1 MQRGN
6 CRHHQKVLHVAAF
19 RLTWSAV
26 RFPSRIAAVGLLIGL
41 LASSTAFG
49 ATLAEKK
56 AEVRRIQAE
65 AARLDAQA
73 GAAAVAHNRALD
85 RLDLAKVRLVETQK
99 DLVETRRYLRVTR
112 AAITRRAVL
121 LYRRGRPSM
130 TEILITDGDFSAMQA
145 RVELLERANRFD
157 ARLVETMRER
167 RAKLADLREK
177 QVRERAA
184 ARAAGIRA
192 AERRRQVASL
202 VSRQRRV
209 LANARADLKKLI
221 ATENERL
228 ARLASAKASAENRA
242 PYRGGG
248 GSVSLPPGVS
258 HVFPIRGSTT
268 FSDDWLFS
276 RPGGRYHE
284 GIDLFAAYG
293 SPVVAVADG
302 TLFRVGYNGLGGW
315 RLWLRDAAGTT
326 FYYAHLSSFA
336 PAAREGASVSGG
348 TVIGYVGDSGDA
360 RGTSPHVH
368 FEIHPG
374 GGGPVR
380 PYPLV
385 SSWPR
390 I

>member
-1 MQRGN
+1 M
-6 CRHHQKVLHVAAF
+6 V
-19 RLTWSAV
+19 V
-26 RFPSRIAAVGLLIGL
+26 RTTLRIAALGLIIAVAVG
-41 LASSTAFG
+41 APAAG
-49 ATLAEKK
+49 ATIAEKR

-65 AARLDAQA
+65 AARLDALA

-85 RLDLAKVRLVETQK
+85 RLDLARARLVQTQK
-99 DLVETRRYLRVTR
+99 DLNETRRYLRVTR
-112 AAITRRAVL
+112 ATMTRRVVSLYKSGTPSLAEIVL
-121 LYRRGRPSM
+121 
-130 TEILITDGDFSAMQA
+130 TDGDIHRTRA
-145 RVELLERANRFD
+145 RLELMDRATRLD
-157 ARLVETMRER
+157 ARLIDTMRER
-167 RAKLADLREK
+167 RAKLADLRVK

-184 ARAAGIRA
+184 ATDARARA
-192 AERRRQVASL
+192 DARRRQVASL
-202 VSRQRRV
+202 VSRQRTV
-209 LANARADLKKLI
+209 LASANADLKKLI
-221 ATENERL
+221 AAENERV
-228 ARLASAKASAENRA
+228 ARLAAAKASAENRA
-242 PYRGGG
+242 PYRAGGE
-248 GSVSLPPGVS
+248 SASLPAGVS
-258 HVFPIRGSTT
+258 HVFPIRAPTK

-315 RLWLRDAAGTT
+315 RLWLRDNAGTT

-336 PAAREGASVSGG
+336 AAAKEGASVTGG
-348 TVIGYVGDSGDA
+348 TVIGFVGDSGDA

-385 SSWPR
+385 SAWPR
-390 I
+390 V